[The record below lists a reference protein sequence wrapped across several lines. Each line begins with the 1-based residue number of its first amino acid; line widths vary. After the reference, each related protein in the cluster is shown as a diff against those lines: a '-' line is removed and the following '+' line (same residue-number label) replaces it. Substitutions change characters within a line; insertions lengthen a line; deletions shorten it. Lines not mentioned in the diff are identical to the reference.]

1 MEPMDLSLAR
11 IEEAARLI
19 DPVFRNSPQF
29 EEEELSTALG
39 RRVLVKVETA
49 NPVRSFKGRG
59 ADFNARF
66 LDPKQEVVCASA
78 GNFGQ
83 AVAYAGRSRG
93 MAVTVFV
100 PVDVN
105 PMKLARM
112 RAFGATVQVVGADGD
127 EAKLAARRHA
137 EAAPGRIFIEDGE
150 VPAISEGAGTI
161 GRELLEAGEIDTAV
175 IPVGDGALIAGIALW
190 LRAHSKVTRIIGVCA
205 GGAPAMAQSWKTGK
219 VASVRP
225 DTIADGLAIRT
236 PIARSVERL
245 RALVD
250 EMVVVDD
257 AALLRA
263 IRIAARTL
271 GLMLEPAGA
280 AGLAAIAAH
289 KIPGERLATVLTGG
303 NIHPDLAAKL
313 YDKDGA

>member
-1 MEPMDLSLAR
+1 MKPIDLSLAR
-11 IEEAARLI
+11 IEEAARVI

-29 EEEELSTALG
+29 EEEELSAALR
-39 RRVLVKVETA
+39 RRVLLKVETA

-59 ADFNARF
+59 ADFHARF

-93 MAVTVFV
+93 IAVTVFV

-112 RAFGATVQVVGADGD
+112 RAFGATVQVNGADAD

-137 EAAPGRIFIEDGE
+137 EAAPGRLFIEDGE
-150 VPAISEGAGTI
+150 VAAISEGAGTI
-161 GRELLEAGEIDTAV
+161 GKELLEAGEIDTAV

-190 LRAHSKVTRIIGVCA
+190 LRAHSKATRIIGVCA
-205 GGAPAMAQSWKTGK
+205 AGAPAMAESWKAGK
-219 VASVRP
+219 VTSTRP
-225 DTIADGLAIRT
+225 ETIADGLAIRT
-236 PIARSVERL
+236 PIARSLERL
-245 RALVD
+245 RVLVD

-257 AALLRA
+257 AALLSA
-263 IRIAARTL
+263 MKIAARTL
-271 GLMLEPAGA
+271 GLLLEPAGA
-280 AGLAAIAAH
+280 AGLAAVAAH
-289 KIPGERLATVLTGG
+289 KIPGDRLATVLTGG

-313 YDKDGA
+313 HEP